1 MSHNGEINTRQG
13 NFNWMHAREG
23 VLESDLFKT
32 ARSHWLLAIRV
43 KQIKN

>member
-23 VLESDLFKT
+23 VLESDLFKED
-32 ARSHWLLAIRV
+32 LAKTLPV
-43 KQIKN
+43 NGLA